1 MTGLEAGL
9 FGDRSRT
16 ALWVTE
22 STSSVIQAP
31 SLVSKMPAVHKLL
44 LEEALQDSPQTRSLL
59 SVFEEDAGTLT
70 DYTNQLLQSMQRV
83 FGAQNEMALA
93 TEQLSKQL
101 LEYEKQNFAL
111 GRGDEEVISMLQHF
125 ARTVEE
131 LNALHTDLASQIANR
146 MVFPTVQFREKD
158 LTEIS
163 TLKEIFG
170 IATDEHEAAMVKY
183 SRLPK
188 KRENEKLKAEV
199 VREVAFCRRKQHQAS
214 MQYYCALN
222 ALQYRKRVAML
233 EPLLGYTQ
241 AQINF
246 FKKGME
252 LVSKKMDSFLASVS
266 SMTQSIQAQLDAEAE
281 SMRLSQREFL
291 SVEDTVYMPDHDLVP
306 VNRTLIQK
314 AGYLNIRNKT
324 GLVTTAWD
332 RLYFFTQGGNLMCQP
347 RGAVA
352 GGMVLD
358 LDNSSVMAVECE
370 DRRYCFQITSPTG
383 KTSMILQAE
392 SKREYEEWI
401 CTINNISRQ
410 IYLTDNPEAV
420 AIRLNQTAIQ
430 AVTPITSF
438 EKRAEGS
445 PNPDRAKPGGV
456 AHSSV
461 KKAATVPE
469 PEDLIAPGTPI
480 QFDIVLPASEFQ
492 DQNRAGGR
500 RTNPFG
506 ETEEESSSGA
516 DDSLLQQVFAVRFLG
531 SMAVRSGHTQ
541 EVIYEAMRQVLAAR
555 AIHNIFKTSESHL
568 MVTSNCLRLIDPQT
582 QVTKISFQLKDVT
595 QFAAHQENSR
605 LMGFVVEGT
614 DWSEGAE
621 EGQPS
626 FSAFIFESNTE
637 GEKICYTINVGKEIT
652 EAKKDPEALA
662 QLMKSMPLTNDGK
675 FLLLESE
682 TGEAANGGGQEDLE
696 SEA

>member
-1 MTGLEAGL
+1 
-9 FGDRSRT
+9 
-16 ALWVTE
+16 
-22 STSSVIQAP
+22 
-31 SLVSKMPAVHKLL
+31 MPAVHHKLL

-70 DYTNQLLQSMQRV
+70 NYTNQLLQSMQRV

-111 GRGDEEVISMLQHF
+111 AKGDEEVINTLQQF
-125 ARTVEE
+125 AKSVEE
-131 LNALHTDLASQIANR
+131 LNALHSELSTQIADK
-146 MVFPTVQFREKD
+146 MVFPMVQFREKD

-163 TLKEIFG
+163 TLKEIFS

-188 KRENEKLKAEV
+188 KRENEKVKAEV
-199 VREVAFCRRKQHQAS
+199 VREVAYSRRKQHQAA

-233 EPLLGYTQ
+233 EPMLGYTH

-252 LVSKKMDSFLASVS
+252 LVSKKLDSFLNSVS
-266 SMTQSIQAQLDAEAE
+266 NMNESIESQLEIDAEV
-281 SMRLSQREFL
+281 MRSSQRELL
-291 SVEDTVYMPDHDLVP
+291 SVDDSVYMPDHDQAAVS
-306 VNRTLIQK
+306 RALIQK

-332 RLYFFTQGGNLMCQP
+332 RLFFFTQGGNLMCQP

-358 LDNSSVMAVECE
+358 LDNSSVMAVDCE
-370 DRRYCFQITSPTG
+370 DRRYCFQITSPNG
-383 KTSMILQAE
+383 KTSLILQAE

-401 CTINNISRQ
+401 CTLNNISRQ

-420 AIRLNQTAIQ
+420 AIKLHQTALQ

-445 PNPDRAKPGGV
+445 PNPDRAKPGGLPV
-456 AHSSV
+456 TSQEAEKSSV
-461 KKAATVPE
+461 SLE
-469 PEDLIAPGTPI
+469 PEDLIVPGTPI
-480 QFDIVLPASEFQ
+480 QFDIMLPASEFL
-492 DQNRAGGR
+492 DQNRAGAR

-506 ETEEESSSGA
+506 ETEEDDDES
-516 DDSLLQQVFAVRFLG
+516 DTHDSLLQQVFAVRFLG

-555 AIHNIFKTSESHL
+555 AIHNIFKTTESHL
-568 MVTSNCLRLIDPQT
+568 MISSSCIRLIDPQT
-582 QVTKISFQLKDVT
+582 QVTKISFQLQEVSE
-595 QFAAHQENSR
+595 FAAHQENER
-605 LMGFVVEGT
+605 LMGFVVR
-614 DWSEGAE
+614 SSAE
-621 EGQPS
+621 DDEPS
-626 FSAFIFESNTE
+626 FSVFVFESNTE
-637 GEKICYTINVGKEIT
+637 GEKICYTINLAKEI
-652 EAKKDPEALA
+652 ADARKDPEALA

-675 FLLLESE
+675 FLLLDNE
-682 TGEAANGGGQEDLE
+682 TGDTAETAGQEQQE

>member
-1 MTGLEAGL
+1 
-9 FGDRSRT
+9 
-16 ALWVTE
+16 
-22 STSSVIQAP
+22 
-31 SLVSKMPAVHKLL
+31 MPGVHKLL

-83 FGAQNEMALA
+83 YGAQNEMGLA
-93 TEQLSKQL
+93 TEQLSRQL

-111 GRGDEEVISMLQHF
+111 GKGDEEVISTLQQF
-125 ARTVEE
+125 AKTVGE
-131 LNALHTDLASQIANR
+131 LNTLHSELASQMADR
-146 MVFPTVQFREKD
+146 MIFPMIQFREKD

-163 TLKEIFG
+163 TLREVFG
-170 IATDEHEAAMVKY
+170 IASDEHEAAMVKY

-188 KRENEKLKAEV
+188 KKENEKVKAELV
-199 VREVAFCRRKQHQAS
+199 GEVAYSRRKQHQAS

-233 EPLLGYTQ
+233 EPMLGYTQ
-241 AQINF
+241 AQIHF
-246 FKKGME
+246 YKKGMD
-252 LVSKKMDSFLASVS
+252 LVSKKMDSFLVSVS
-266 SMTQSIQAQLDAEAE
+266 SMTQSIQAQLDSEAEA
-281 SMRLSQREFL
+281 MRLTQRELL
-291 SVEDTVYMPDHDLVP
+291 SMEDTVYMPDRDPVP

-370 DRRYCFQITSPTG
+370 DRRYCFQITSPSG

-392 SKREYEEWI
+392 SKKEYEEWI
-401 CTINNISRQ
+401 CTLNNISRQ

-438 EKRAEGS
+438 ERRGEGS

-456 AHSSV
+456 QSSISASQKSSSAPV
-461 KKAATVPE
+461 A
-469 PEDLIAPGTPI
+469 EDLIVPGTPI
-480 QFDIVLPASEFQ
+480 QFDIMLPASEFQ
-492 DQNRAGGR
+492 DQNRVGGR

-506 ETEEESSSGA
+506 ETDDDCSPES

-531 SMAVRSGHTQ
+531 SMAVRSGQTQ

-555 AIHNIFKTSESHL
+555 AIHNIFRTTESHL
-568 MVTSNCLRLIDPQT
+568 MVTSSYLRLIDPRT
-582 QVTKISFQLKDVT
+582 QVTRISFQLQEVT
-595 QFAAHQENSR
+595 QFAAHQENGR
-605 LMGFVVEGT
+605 LMGFVVEGR
-614 DWSEGAE
+614 DWSEGTE
-621 EGQPS
+621 EGEPS
-626 FSAFIFESNTE
+626 FSAFVFESNTE
-637 GEKICYTINVGKEIT
+637 GEKICYTISLGKDII

-662 QLMKSMPLTNDGK
+662 QLMKNMPLTNDGK
-675 FLLLESE
+675 FLLLDSE
-682 TGEAANGGGQEDLE
+682 TGDTANGGAPDEEE

>member
-1 MTGLEAGL
+1 
-9 FGDRSRT
+9 
-16 ALWVTE
+16 
-22 STSSVIQAP
+22 
-31 SLVSKMPAVHKLL
+31 MPAVHHKLL
-44 LEEALQDSPQTRSLL
+44 LEDALQDSPQTRSLL
-59 SVFEEDAGTLT
+59 SVFEEDAGMLT

-83 FGAQNEMALA
+83 FGAQSEMGLA
-93 TEQLSKQL
+93 TEQLSRQL
-101 LEYEKQNFAL
+101 LDYEKKNFAL
-111 GRGDEEVISMLQHF
+111 GKGDEEVITTLQNF
-125 ARTVEE
+125 AQTVGE
-131 LNALHTDLASQIANR
+131 LNSLHSVLANQMADS
-146 MVFPTVQFREKD
+146 MVFPLIQFREKD

-170 IATDEHEAAMVKY
+170 FATDEHEAAMVKY

-188 KRENEKLKAEV
+188 KKENEKLKSDLVKEIAYT
-199 VREVAFCRRKQHQAS
+199 RRKQHQAS
-214 MQYYCALN
+214 LQYYCALN

-233 EPLLGYTQ
+233 EPMLGYTQ
-241 AQINF
+241 AQISF
-246 FKKGME
+246 FKKGIE
-252 LVSKKMDSFLASVS
+252 LVSKKMDNFLSSVS
-266 SMTQSIQAQLDAEAE
+266 NMTQNIQAQLDTEAEA
-281 SMRLSQREFL
+281 MRASQRELL
-291 SVEDTVYMPDHDLVP
+291 SVEDTVYMPDKDTEP

-370 DRRYCFQITSPTG
+370 DRRYCFQITSPSG

-401 CTINNISRQ
+401 CTVNNISRQ

-438 EKRAEGS
+438 EKRPEGS

-456 AHSSV
+456 H
-461 KKAATVPE
+461 AASGGSQTTGAAPE

-480 QFDIVLPASEFQ
+480 QFDIMLPASEFQ
-492 DQNRAGGR
+492 DQNRTGGR

-506 ETEEESSSGA
+506 ETDDDCSTEC
-516 DDSLLQQVFAVRFLG
+516 DDSLLQQVFAVRFQG
-531 SMAVRSGHTQ
+531 SMAVRCGNNQ

-555 AIHNIFKTSESHL
+555 AIHNIFKTTESHL
-568 MVTSNCLRLIDPQT
+568 MVTSSSLRLIDPQT
-582 QVTKISFQLKDVT
+582 QVTRISFQLGEVC
-595 QFAAHQENSR
+595 QFAAHQENGR
-605 LMGFVVEGT
+605 LMGFVVEGR
-614 DWSEGAE
+614 DWSDGDE
-621 EGQPS
+621 EGEPS
-626 FSAFIFESNTE
+626 FSAFVFESNTE
-637 GEKICYTINVGKEIT
+637 GEKICYTISLAKDIT

-662 QLMKSMPLTNDGK
+662 QLMKNMPLTNDGK
-675 FLLLESE
+675 FLLLEPE
-682 TGEAANGGGQEDLE
+682 TGDTTNGAEEDLE

>member
-1 MTGLEAGL
+1 
-9 FGDRSRT
+9 
-16 ALWVTE
+16 
-22 STSSVIQAP
+22 
-31 SLVSKMPAVHKLL
+31 MPAVHKLL
-44 LEEALQDSPQTRSLL
+44 LEEALQDSPQTRTLL
-59 SVFEEDAGTLT
+59 SVFEEDANTLT
-70 DYTNQLLQSMQRV
+70 DYSNQLLQSMQRV

-93 TEQLSKQL
+93 TDQLSKQL
-101 LEYEKQNFAL
+101 LQYEKQNFAL
-111 GRGDEEVISMLQHF
+111 GKEDEEVISTLHNF
-125 ARTVEE
+125 AKTMEE
-131 LNALHTDLASQIANR
+131 LNALHVDLATQMANK
-146 MVFPTVQFREKD
+146 MVFPMVQFREKD

-170 IATDEHEAAMVKY
+170 IATDEHEAAMIKY

-188 KRENEKLKAEV
+188 RRENEKLKAELV
-199 VREVAFCRRKQHQAS
+199 SEVAFCRRKQHQAS

-233 EPLLGYTQ
+233 EPMLGYTQ
-241 AQINF
+241 AQINY
-246 FKKGME
+246 FKKGIE
-252 LVSKKMDSFLASVS
+252 LVSKKMDSFLASAA
-266 SMTQSIQAQLDAEAE
+266 SMSESVQTQLDAEAE
-281 SMRLSQREFL
+281 SMRMTQKELL
-291 SVEDTVYMPDHDLVP
+291 SVDDIVYMPDQDRAP

-324 GLVTTAWD
+324 GLVSTAWD

-358 LDNSSVMAVECE
+358 LDNSSVMAIECE
-370 DRRYCFQITSPTG
+370 DRRYCFQITSPNG
-383 KTSMILQAE
+383 KTSIILQAE
-392 SKREYEEWI
+392 SKKEYEEWI

-445 PNPDRAKPGGV
+445 PNPDRAKPGAVPTG
-456 AHSSV
+456 SI
-461 KKAATVPE
+461 KKAPVAPAAPE

-480 QFDIVLPASEFQ
+480 QFDIVLPASEFL

-506 ETEEESSSGA
+506 ETEVDNSSSA

-568 MVTSNCLRLIDPQT
+568 MVTSSCILLIDPQT
-582 QVTKISFQLKDVT
+582 QVTKISFQLRDIT
-595 QFAAHQENSR
+595 QFAAHKENSR
-605 LMGFVVEGT
+605 LMGFVVEGR
-614 DWSEGAE
+614 DWSEGEE
-621 EGQPS
+621 EGKSS
-626 FSAFIFESNTE
+626 FSAFVFESNTE
-637 GEKICYTINVGKEIT
+637 GEKICYTINIGKEIT
-652 EAKKDPEALA
+652 EAKKDPDALA
-662 QLMKSMPLTNDGK
+662 KLMKSVPLTRDGK

-682 TGEAANGGGQEDLE
+682 TGDAANGEGDDDLE

>member
-1 MTGLEAGL
+1 
-9 FGDRSRT
+9 
-16 ALWVTE
+16 
-22 STSSVIQAP
+22 
-31 SLVSKMPAVHKLL
+31 MPAAHKLL

-70 DYTNQLLQSMQRV
+70 DYTNQLLQTMQRV
-83 FGAQNEMALA
+83 FGAQNEMGLA
-93 TEQLSKQL
+93 TEQLSKHL

-111 GRGDEEVISMLQHF
+111 GKGDEEVISTLQHF
-125 ARTVEE
+125 AKTVEE
-131 LNALHTDLASQIANR
+131 LNALHSELTKQLADR
-146 MVFPTVQFREKD
+146 MVFPMIQFREKD

-188 KRENEKLKAEV
+188 KRENEKVMKAEV
-199 VREVAFCRRKQHQAS
+199 VGEVAFSRRKQHQAS

-233 EPLLGYTQ
+233 EPMLGYTQ

-246 FKKGME
+246 FKKGID

-281 SMRLSQREFL
+281 SMRMTQRELL
-291 SVEDTVYMPDHDLVP
+291 SVDDTVYMPDRDMDP
-306 VNRTLIQK
+306 ANRALIQK

-370 DRRYCFQITSPTG
+370 DRRYCFQITSPNVLRYG
-383 KTSMILQAE
+383 YPVHIGIFYRHLECEQLVSLLQ
-392 SKREYEEWI
+392 WI

-438 EKRAEGS
+438 EKRQEGS
-445 PNPDRAKPGGV
+445 PNPDRSDSYRQDGEDFQFPLPCRNA
-456 AHSSV
+456 SV
-461 KKAATVPE
+461 ELE
-469 PEDLIAPGTPI
+469 PEHLIAPGTPI
-480 QFDIVLPASEFQ
+480 QFDIVLPACEFQ
-492 DQNRAGGR
+492 DQNRGGSCFTFIR
-500 RTNPFG
+500 PVGDMLPCSFPG
-506 ETEEESSSGA
+506 P
-516 DDSLLQQVFAVRFLG
+516 DSLLQQVFAVRFLG
-531 SMAVRSGHTQ
+531 SMAVRAGHRQ
-541 EVIYEAMRQVLAAR
+541 EAIYEAMRQVLAAR
-555 AIHNIFKTSESHL
+555 AIHNIFKTTESHL
-568 MVTSNCLRLIDPQT
+568 MVSSSCLRLIDPQT
-582 QVTKISFQLKDVT
+582 QVTKIGFQLGDVT

-605 LMGFVVEGT
+605 LMGFVVEGR
-614 DWSEGAE
+614 DWSEGEE
-621 EGQPS
+621 EGKPS
-626 FSAFIFESNTE
+626 FSAFVFESNTE
-637 GEKICYTINVGKEIT
+637 GEKICYTISLAKEIT

-662 QLMKSMPLTNDGK
+662 QLMKSMPLTSDGK
-675 FLLLESE
+675 FLLLDSESGDA
-682 TGEAANGGGQEDLE
+682 TNGGGQDDLE

>member
-1 MTGLEAGL
+1 
-9 FGDRSRT
+9 
-16 ALWVTE
+16 
-22 STSSVIQAP
+22 
-31 SLVSKMPAVHKLL
+31 MPAVHKLL

-83 FGAQNEMALA
+83 YGAQSEMGLA
-93 TEQLSKQL
+93 TEQLSRQL

-111 GRGDEEVISMLQHF
+111 GKGDEEVISTLQQF
-125 ARTVEE
+125 AKTVGE
-131 LNALHTDLASQIANR
+131 LNTLHSELATQMADR
-146 MVFPTVQFREKD
+146 MIFPMIQFREKD

-163 TLKEIFG
+163 TLREVFG
-170 IATDEHEAAMVKY
+170 IACDEHEAAMVKY

-188 KRENEKLKAEV
+188 KKENEKVKAELV
-199 VREVAFCRRKQHQAS
+199 GEVAYSRRKQHQAS

-222 ALQYRKRVAML
+222 TLQYRKRVAML
-233 EPLLGYTQ
+233 EPMLGYTQ
-241 AQINF
+241 AQIHF
-246 FKKGME
+246 YKKGMD
-252 LVSKKMDSFLASVS
+252 LVSKKMDSFLVSVS
-266 SMTQSIQAQLDAEAE
+266 SMTQSIQAQLDSEAEA
-281 SMRLSQREFL
+281 MRLIQKELL
-291 SVEDTVYMPDHDLVP
+291 SMEDTVYMPDRDPVP

-370 DRRYCFQITSPTG
+370 DRRYCFQITSPSG

-392 SKREYEEWI
+392 SKKEYEEWI
-401 CTINNISRQ
+401 CTLNNISRQ

-438 EKRAEGS
+438 EKRGEGS

-456 AHSSV
+456 QSSSSASQ
-461 KKAATVPE
+461 KSSSAPE
-469 PEDLIAPGTPI
+469 PEDLIVPGTPI
-480 QFDIVLPASEFQ
+480 QFDIMLPASEFQ
-492 DQNRAGGR
+492 DQNRVGGR

-506 ETEEESSSGA
+506 ETDDDCSPES

-531 SMAVRSGHTQ
+531 SMAVCSGQTQ

-555 AIHNIFKTSESHL
+555 AIHNIFRTTESHL
-568 MVTSNCLRLIDPQT
+568 MVTSSCLRLIDPRT
-582 QVTKISFQLKDVT
+582 QVTRISFQLQEVT
-595 QFAAHQENSR
+595 QFAAHQENGR
-605 LMGFVVEGT
+605 LMGFVVEGR
-614 DWSEGAE
+614 DWSEGSE
-621 EGQPS
+621 EGEPS
-626 FSAFIFESNTE
+626 FSAFVFESNTE
-637 GEKICYTINVGKEIT
+637 GEKICYTISLGKDII

-662 QLMKSMPLTNDGK
+662 QLMKNMPLTNDGK
-675 FLLLESE
+675 FLLLDSE
-682 TGEAANGGGQEDLE
+682 TSDTANGGAPDEEE

>member
-1 MTGLEAGL
+1 TPSVDFVYSGLNVLMFA
-9 FGDRSRT
+9 
-16 ALWVTE
+16 
-22 STSSVIQAP
+22 
-31 SLVSKMPAVHKLL
+31 
-44 LEEALQDSPQTRSLL
+44 PQTRSLL

-83 FGAQNEMALA
+83 FGAQSEMGLA
-93 TEQLSKQL
+93 TEQLSQQL
-101 LEYEKQNFAL
+101 LEYEKKNFAL
-111 GRGDEEVISMLQHF
+111 GKGDEEVITTLQHF
-125 ARTVEE
+125 AKTVGE
-131 LNALHTDLASQIANR
+131 LNSIHSELANQMADS
-146 MVFPTVQFREKD
+146 MVFPLIQFREKD
-158 LTEIS
+158 LT
-163 TLKEIFG
+163 
-170 IATDEHEAAMVKY
+170 EHEAAMVKY

-188 KRENEKLKAEV
+188 KKENEKLKADLV
-199 VREVAFCRRKQHQAS
+199 KEVAYSRRKQHQAS

-233 EPLLGYTQ
+233 EPMLGYTQ
-241 AQINF
+241 AQVSF

-252 LVSKKMDSFLASVS
+252 LVSKKMESFLSSVS
-266 SMTQSIQAQLDAEAE
+266 NMTQNIQAQLDTEAEA
-281 SMRLSQREFL
+281 MRLSQRELL
-291 SVEDTVYMPDHDLVP
+291 SVEDTVYMPDKDTEP

-392 SKREYEEWI
+392 SKKEYEEWI
-401 CTINNISRQ
+401 CTVNNISRQ

-438 EKRAEGS
+438 EKRGEGS
-445 PNPDRAKPGGV
+445 PNPDRTIPKTG
-456 AHSSV
+456 
-461 KKAATVPE
+461 AAPE

-480 QFDIVLPASEFQ
+480 QFDIMLPASEFQ
-492 DQNRAGGR
+492 DQNRGGGR

-506 ETEEESSSGA
+506 ET
-516 DDSLLQQVFAVRFLG
+516 DDDYSLLQQVFAVRFLG
-531 SMAVRSGHTQ
+531 SMAVRCGNNQ

-555 AIHNIFKTSESHL
+555 AIHNIFRTTESHL
-568 MVTSNCLRLIDPQT
+568 MVTSSCLSPVLHTVLKRSSLLTSQ
-582 QVTKISFQLKDVT
+582 FQLGEVC
-595 QFAAHQENSR
+595 QFAAHQENGR
-605 LMGFVVEGT
+605 LMGFVVEGR
-614 DWSEGAE
+614 DWCDGDE
-621 EGQPS
+621 EGEPS
-626 FSAFIFESNTE
+626 FSAFVFESNTE
-637 GEKICYTINVGKEIT
+637 GEKICYTISLAKDIV

-675 FLLLESE
+675 FLLLEPDVDD
-682 TGEAANGGGQEDLE
+682 TANGAGQEDLE

>member
-1 MTGLEAGL
+1 MNLLPDAVFL
-9 FGDRSRT
+9 
-16 ALWVTE
+16 
-22 STSSVIQAP
+22 SSHSQ
-31 SLVSKMPAVHKLL
+31 PAVTSLL
-44 LEEALQDSPQTRSLL
+44 CLQCHSKTRSLL
-59 SVFEEDAGTLT
+59 SVFEEDAGMLT
-70 DYTNQLLQSMQRV
+70 EYTNQLLQSMQRV
-83 FGAQNEMALA
+83 FGAQSEMGLA
-93 TEQLSKQL
+93 TEQLSRQL
-101 LEYEKQNFAL
+101 LEYEKKNFAL
-111 GRGDEEVISMLQHF
+111 GKGDEEVITTLQSF
-125 ARTVEE
+125 AKTVGE
-131 LNALHTDLASQIANR
+131 LNSLHSVLANQMADS
-146 MVFPTVQFREKD
+146 MVFPLIQFREKD

-188 KRENEKLKAEV
+188 KKENEKLKTDLV
-199 VREVAFCRRKQHQAS
+199 KEVAYTRRKQHQAS
-214 MQYYCALN
+214 LQYYCALN

-233 EPLLGYTQ
+233 EPMLGYTQ
-241 AQINF
+241 AQISF
-246 FKKGME
+246 FKKGIE
-252 LVSKKMDSFLASVS
+252 LVSKKMDNFLSSVS
-266 SMTQSIQAQLDAEAE
+266 NMTQSIQAQLDTEAEA
-281 SMRLSQREFL
+281 MRASQRELL
-291 SVEDTVYMPDHDLVP
+291 SVEDTVYMPDKDTEP

-370 DRRYCFQITSPTG
+370 DRRYCFQITSPSG

-392 SKREYEEWI
+392 SKKEYEEWI
-401 CTINNISRQ
+401 CTVNNISRQ

-420 AIRLNQTAIQ
+420 AIRLNQSAIQ

-438 EKRAEGS
+438 EKRQEGS
-445 PNPDRAKPGGV
+445 PNPDRAKPGGTH
-456 AHSSV
+456 AASSGSQ
-461 KKAATVPE
+461 KTGAAPE

-480 QFDIVLPASEFQ
+480 QFDIMLPASEFQ

-506 ETEEESSSGA
+506 ETDDDCSTGS

-531 SMAVRSGHTQ
+531 SMAVRCGDNQ

-555 AIHNIFKTSESHL
+555 AIHNIFRTTESHL
-568 MVTSNCLRLIDPQT
+568 MVTSSSLRLIDPQT
-582 QVTKISFQLKDVT
+582 QVTRISFQLGEVC
-595 QFAAHQENSR
+595 QFAAHQENGR
-605 LMGFVVEGT
+605 LMGFLVEGR
-614 DWSEGAE
+614 DWSDGDE
-621 EGQPS
+621 EGEPS
-626 FSAFIFESNTE
+626 FSAFVFESNTE
-637 GEKICYTINVGKEIT
+637 GEKICYTISLAKDIT

-662 QLMKSMPLTNDGK
+662 ELMKNMPLTNDGK
-675 FLLLESE
+675 FLLLEPE
-682 TGEAANGGGQEDLE
+682 TDDMTNGAGQEDLE

>member
-1 MTGLEAGL
+1 
-9 FGDRSRT
+9 
-16 ALWVTE
+16 
-22 STSSVIQAP
+22 
-31 SLVSKMPAVHKLL
+31 MPAVHTLL

-83 FGAQNEMALA
+83 YGAQLNTLHSELA
-93 TEQLSKQL
+93 TQM
-101 LEYEKQNFAL
+101 A
-111 GRGDEEVISMLQHF
+111 D
-125 ARTVEE
+125 
-131 LNALHTDLASQIANR
+131 R
-146 MVFPTVQFREKD
+146 MIFPMIQFREKD

-163 TLKEIFG
+163 TLREIFG
-170 IATDEHEAAMVKY
+170 IASDEHEAAMVKY

-188 KRENEKLKAEV
+188 KKENEKVKAELV
-199 VREVAFCRRKQHQAS
+199 GEVAYSRRKQHQAS

-233 EPLLGYTQ
+233 EPMLGYTQ

-246 FKKGME
+246 YKKGID
-252 LVSKKMDSFLASVS
+252 LVSKKMDSFLGSVS
-266 SMTQSIQAQLDAEAE
+266 SMTQNIEAQLDSEAEA
-281 SMRLSQREFL
+281 MRMTQRELL
-291 SVEDTVYMPDHDLVP
+291 SMEDTVYMPDRDPAP

-370 DRRYCFQITSPTG
+370 DRRYCFQITSPNG

-401 CTINNISRQ
+401 CTLNNISRQ

-438 EKRAEGS
+438 EKRGEGS
-445 PNPDRAKPGGV
+445 PNPDRAKPGGMQ
-456 AHSSV
+456 SSSGASQ
-461 KKAATVPE
+461 KTSSAPE
-469 PEDLIAPGTPI
+469 PEDLIVPGTPI
-480 QFDIVLPASEFQ
+480 QFDIMLPASEFQ

-506 ETEEESSSGA
+506 ETDDDCSPES

-531 SMAVRSGHTQ
+531 SMAVRSGQTQ

-555 AIHNIFKTSESHL
+555 AIHNIFRTTESHL
-568 MVTSNCLRLIDPQT
+568 MVTSSCLRLIDPQT
-582 QVTKISFQLKDVT
+582 QVTRIGFQLQEVT
-595 QFAAHQENSR
+595 QFVAHQENGR
-605 LMGFVVEGT
+605 LMGFVVEGR
-614 DWSEGAE
+614 DWSEDDE
-621 EGQPS
+621 EGEPS
-626 FSAFIFESNTE
+626 FSAFVFESNTE
-637 GEKICYTINVGKEIT
+637 GEKICYTISLGKDIM
-652 EAKKDPEALA
+652 EAKKDPEALV
-662 QLMKSMPLTNDGK
+662 QLLKNMPLTNEGK
-675 FLLLESE
+675 FLLLDSE
-682 TGEAANGGGQEDLE
+682 TGNTANGGAPDEEE

>member
-1 MTGLEAGL
+1 
-9 FGDRSRT
+9 
-16 ALWVTE
+16 
-22 STSSVIQAP
+22 
-31 SLVSKMPAVHKLL
+31 MPAVHKLL
-44 LEEALQDSPQTRSLL
+44 LEEALQDSPQTRTLL
-59 SVFEEDAGTLT
+59 SVFEEDASTLT
-70 DYTNQLLQSMQRV
+70 DYSNQFLQSMQRV

-101 LEYEKQNFAL
+101 LAYEKQNFAL
-111 GRGDEEVISMLQHF
+111 GKGDEEVISMLQHF
-125 ARTVEE
+125 AKTMEE
-131 LNALHTDLASQIANR
+131 LNSLHVDLATQMADR
-146 MVFPTVQFREKD
+146 MVFPMVQFREKD

-170 IATDEHEAAMVKY
+170 IATDEHEAAMIKY

-188 KRENEKLKAEV
+188 RRENEKLKAELV
-199 VREVAFCRRKQHQAS
+199 SEVAYCRRKQHQAS

-233 EPLLGYTQ
+233 EPMLGYTQ

-246 FKKGME
+246 FKKGIE
-252 LVSKKMDSFLASVS
+252 LVSKKMDSFLASVN
-266 SMTQSIQAQLDAEAE
+266 SMSESVQAQLDAEAE
-281 SMRLSQREFL
+281 SMRMSQRELL
-291 SVEDTVYMPDHDLVP
+291 SVDDIVYMPDQDPTP

-324 GLVTTAWD
+324 GLVSTAWD

-358 LDNSSVMAVECE
+358 LDNSSVMAIECE
-370 DRRYCFQITSPTG
+370 DRRYCFQITSPSG

-392 SKREYEEWI
+392 SKKEYEEWI

-438 EKRAEGS
+438 QKRAEGS
-445 PNPDRAKPGGV
+445 PNPDRAKPGAVVPG
-456 AHSSV
+456 SI
-461 KKAATVPE
+461 KKAPAVPE

-480 QFDIVLPASEFQ
+480 QFDIVLPASEFL

-506 ETEEESSSGA
+506 ETEVDGPSSA

-568 MVTSNCLRLIDPQT
+568 MVTSSCLRLIDPQT
-582 QVTKISFQLKDVT
+582 QVTKISFQLRDVT
-595 QFAAHQENSR
+595 QFAAHKENSR
-605 LMGFVVEGT
+605 LMGFVVEGR
-614 DWSEGAE
+614 DWSEADE
-621 EGQPS
+621 EGAAS
-626 FSAFIFESNTE
+626 FSAFVFESNTE
-637 GEKICYTINVGKEIT
+637 GEKICYTINIGKEIT
-652 EAKKDPEALA
+652 EAKKDPDALA
-662 QLMKSMPLTNDGK
+662 ELMKSVPLTSDGK

-682 TGEAANGGGQEDLE
+682 TGEAANGEGEDDLE

>member
-1 MTGLEAGL
+1 
-9 FGDRSRT
+9 
-16 ALWVTE
+16 
-22 STSSVIQAP
+22 
-31 SLVSKMPAVHKLL
+31 MPAVHHKLL

-59 SVFEEDAGTLT
+59 SVFEEDAGNLT
-70 DYTNQLLQSMQRV
+70 EYTNKLLQSMQRV
-83 FGAQNEMALA
+83 FGAQSEMGLA

-101 LEYEKQNFAL
+101 LDYEKKNFAL
-111 GRGDEEVISMLQHF
+111 GKGDEEVITMLQSF
-125 ARTVEE
+125 AKSVGE
-131 LNALHTDLASQIANR
+131 LNSLHSELANQMADG
-146 MVFPTVQFREKD
+146 MVFPLIQFREKD

-163 TLKEIFG
+163 TLKEIHG

-188 KRENEKLKAEV
+188 KRENEKLKADLV
-199 VREVAFCRRKQHQAS
+199 KEVAYTRRKQHSAS
-214 MQYYCALN
+214 LQYYCALN

-233 EPLLGYTQ
+233 EPMLGYTQ
-241 AQINF
+241 AQISF
-246 FKKGME
+246 FKKGIE
-252 LVSKKMDSFLASVS
+252 LVSKKMDNFLSSVS
-266 SMTQSIQAQLDAEAE
+266 KTTQSVQAQLDSEAE
-281 SMRLSQREFL
+281 GMRLSQRELL
-291 SVEDTVYMPDHDLVP
+291 SVEDTVYMPDTDAES

-358 LDNSSVMAVECE
+358 LDNSSVMAVDCE
-370 DRRYCFQITSPTG
+370 DRRYCFQITSPSG

-392 SKREYEEWI
+392 SKKEYEEWI
-401 CTINNISRQ
+401 CTVNNISRQ

-438 EKRAEGS
+438 EKRGEGS

-456 AHSSV
+456 HSTGGSQ
-461 KKAATVPE
+461 KSETAPE

-480 QFDIVLPASEFQ
+480 QFDIMLPASEFQ

-506 ETEEESSSGA
+506 ETDDDCSAES

-531 SMAVRSGHTQ
+531 SMAVRCGDNQ

-555 AIHNIFKTSESHL
+555 AIHNIFRTTESHL
-568 MVTSNCLRLIDPQT
+568 MVTSSSFRLIDPQT
-582 QVTKISFQLKDVT
+582 QVTRISFQLEEVC
-595 QFAAHQENSR
+595 QFAAHQENGR
-605 LMGFVVEGT
+605 LIGFVVEAR
-614 DWSEGAE
+614 DWSEGDE
-621 EGQPS
+621 EGEPS
-626 FSAFIFESNTE
+626 FSAFVFESNTE
-637 GEKICYTINVGKEIT
+637 GEKICYTMNLAKEIT

-662 QLMKSMPLTNDGK
+662 QLMKNMPLTNDGK
-675 FLLLESE
+675 FLLLEPE
-682 TGEAANGGGQEDLE
+682 TGDTSDGAGQEDLE